1 MRRLRVP
8 TNTALIALTSVVA
21 ATPAVAQYGAAAAAQ
36 PAAATPQANVA
47 AASPTAPAAPAP
59 CQADISKGARK
70 AMVALQSAVSAKD
83 TANIPAR
90 IAAAQ
95 AVAKSNDDRCF
106 IAQMQVLSAVQA
118 GNLAAV
124 PPALEAQ
131 LATGSVS
138 KSRVAALYESLAKMH
153 YDKGDYD
160 GAATNFDRAVA
171 LEPGRIQSV
180 LMLAETRNKQKR
192 VADALPLY
200 RKAIALELAAGRKPD
215 ENWYRR
221 AVAVA
226 QGSSSPLTPELARE
240 WISAY
245 PSPANW
251 RDAIALYAQSSGAA
265 PTTLVDLYRLQRL
278 THSLKGEGDH
288 ARYADVLISK
298 GFPGEAK
305 AMLDEG
311 FAANAVDRNRASM
324 KSFHA
329 LATAKAAGDR
339 ASLDGQAKAALASP
353 AAKQAMVL
361 GEAYYGYGDYAKA
374 AEMFRAAQ
382 GKSGVDA
389 ELANLRLGMAL
400 AASGDKAGA
409 KAALAKVSGPRAEIA
424 KYWQAYVNLRP

>member
-1 MRRLRVP
+1 MRRLLVP
-8 TNTALIALTSVVA
+8 TQAALIALTSVVA
-21 ATPAVAQYGAAAAAQ
+21 TTPALAQYGGAPAPTRPVQVTPQADA
-36 PAAATPQANVA
+36 AAATP
-47 AASPTAPAAPAP
+47 AAPAV
-59 CQADISKGARK
+59 CQAGISKGARK
-70 AMVALQSAVSAKD
+70 AMIALQTAVSAKD
-83 TANIPAR
+83 AATIPTR
-90 IAAAQ
+90 IAEAQ

-106 IAQMQVLSAVQA
+106 IAQMQVLAAVQT

-131 LATGSVS
+131 LASGSVT
-138 KSRVAALYESLAKMH
+138 KARVASLYESLAKMH
-153 YDKGDYD
+153 YDKGNLD
-160 GAATNFDRAVA
+160 AAAASFERASA
-171 LEPGRIQSV
+171 LEPGRTQSV
-180 LMLAETRNKQKR
+180 IMLAETRNKQKR

-200 RKAIALELAAGRKPD
+200 RKAIALEIAAGRKPD
-215 ENWYRR
+215 ENWYKR

-226 QGSSSPLTPELARE
+226 QGANSPLTPALARE
-240 WISAY
+240 WVSAY

-251 RDAIALYAQSSGAA
+251 RDAIALYAQSSGDA

-278 THSLKGEGDH
+278 THSLTGEGDH

-311 FAANAVDRNRASM
+311 FAAKAVDRNRASM
-324 KSFHA
+324 KTYHA

-339 ASLDGQAKAALASP
+339 ASLDGQVKAALASP

-374 AEMFRAAQ
+374 AAMFRAAQ

-409 KAALAKVSGPRAEIA
+409 TAALALVTGPRAEIA
-424 KYWQAYVNLRP
+424 KYWQTYVNMRP